1 MIAVLP
7 WVVACFSFAVSMIC
21 AAPGLTWLDGGELAL
36 AAGSMGVAHP
46 PGEPA
51 YLVLARLAALIPV
64 GDLPF
69 RLTLLSAATVAAA
82 AGVLAKLVAGA
93 VAGLGSES
101 ACSVGPALAGGVA
114 GLAFALA
121 PGVQLQAVR
130 PELYGLV
137 ILLLLLCVLALSLG
151 GRRGVA
157 LAVLPLCVAGAVHH
171 AMLVAAIPGLAL
183 LALGRGRGSLKV
195 GLGATAALLIPG
207 LLQFAWLP
215 LRSFAGPALDFGAP
229 RDLGRILWSVSA
241 AGYARSFHPDAALVL
256 ENVVAH
262 GGIFLQDLG
271 WPILGLACLGLA
283 AVAMRSQRVAL
294 ACVLLV
300 VVGVLPTVL
309 QGMFRDDNPDARGY
323 LLVIYATLCAGAG
336 LGSALLADFLR
347 QSVPRLRHAI
357 VPAFALVLL
366 IPVGQG
372 ALASADLSDRFL
384 PARLGGAVLDAA
396 QPGAV
401 LLLAGDSWS
410 FSALFARYWEGRR
423 PDVEVRP
430 LYVLDEPLLEGLAL
444 RGAVRPLDE
453 LDLGRASGF
462 GASRPER
469 LLARLVERSLPDR
482 PVQVNEA
489 FRPEA
494 LAAERRAE
502 GLLYSFGTGST
513 SADGLPGEARDA
525 SEDRLWQ
532 REVEALRDDPRT
544 PLDPIGPAVLA
555 RRYASRAGYYL
566 SEGAED
572 AALQG
577 YTRASSL
584 SPDPWDIVHLLRNE
598 MEQGR
603 LAIAE
608 DPPDLLRSAEA
619 AFLAGDIERAT
630 EDVGNLLRRSPAHPR
645 GLLLAERLYSL
656 GRRAERRGEE

>member
-1 MIAVLP
+1 MIRVLP
-7 WVVACFSFAVSMIC
+7 WVVACFSFAVSMSC

-69 RLTLLSAATVAAA
+69 RLTLLSAATVAGA
-82 AGVLAKLVAGA
+82 AGVLASLVARA
-93 VAGLGSES
+93 VEAAGIAS
-101 ACSVGPALAGGVA
+101 ACRVGPTLAGGVA
-114 GLAFALA
+114 GLAFATA

-137 ILLLLLCVLALSLG
+137 ILLLLLCTLALAHG

-183 LALGRGRGSLKV
+183 LSLGRGKGSLKV
-195 GLGATAALLIPG
+195 GLGVTATLLTPG
-207 LLQFAWLP
+207 LLQFSWLP

-241 AGYARSFHPDAALVL
+241 AGYARSFRTDAELVL

-262 GGIFLQDLG
+262 GGIFVQDLG
-271 WPILGLACLGLA
+271 WPILALACIGLAG
-283 AVAMRSQRVAL
+283 VTMRSRRVAL
-294 ACVLLV
+294 ACLLLV

-309 QGMFRDDNPDARGY
+309 QGMFREDNPDARGY
-323 LLVIYATLCAGAG
+323 LLAIYATLCAGAG

-347 QSVPRLRHAI
+347 ESAPRLRHAI
-357 VPAFALVLL
+357 VPAIALVVLL
-366 IPVGQG
+366 PVGQG
-372 ALASADLSDRFL
+372 ALASADHSRRFL
-384 PARLGGAVLDAA
+384 PARLGAAVLDAA

-410 FSALFARYWEGRR
+410 FPALFARYWEGRR

-430 LYVLDEPLLEGLAL
+430 LYVLDENQLEGLAL
-444 RGAVRPLDE
+444 RGAIRSLDE
-453 LDLGRASGF
+453 LGLGRGVEF
-462 GASRPER
+462 GPSRPER
-469 LLARLVERSLPDR
+469 LLERLVARSLPDR

-489 FRPEA
+489 FLPEA
-494 LAAERRAE
+494 LADARRAE
-502 GLLYSFGTGST
+502 GLLYSFGAGSSSVDT
-513 SADGLPGEARDA
+513 LTDAAPDA
-525 SEDRLWQ
+525 SEDLLWL
-532 REVEALRDDPRT
+532 REVEAMRDDART

-555 RRYASRAGYYL
+555 RRYASRAAYYL
-566 SEGAED
+566 RRGAEA
-572 AALQG
+572 AALQA
-577 YTRASSL
+577 YIRASSL
-584 SPDPWDIVHLLRNE
+584 SPDPWDIVHLLRSE

-603 LAIAE
+603 LPLGTE
-608 DPPDLLRSAEA
+608 PPALLRSAEA
-619 AFLAGDIERAT
+619 AFLAGDVDRAT
-630 EDVGNLLRRSPAHPR
+630 EDLGQFLRQFPAHPR
-645 GLLLAERLYSL
+645 GLLFAERLYSL
-656 GRRAERRGEE
+656 GRRAERRGGE